1 MHHCRSSRTLKHK
14 RNKPQ
19 NSSGQM
25 EHVREAGTGCRLRAN
40 QSGSQGLLRNSL
52 YAGGETTYFPQSD
65 G

>member
-1 MHHCRSSRTLKHK
+1 MHHCHGNRTLKHK

-25 EHVREAGTGCRLRAN
+25 EHVREAGTGCRLRAT
-40 QSGSQGLLRNSL
+40 SPAHKG
-52 YAGGETTYFPQSD
+52 YAELTRFRRGDDYFPQSD